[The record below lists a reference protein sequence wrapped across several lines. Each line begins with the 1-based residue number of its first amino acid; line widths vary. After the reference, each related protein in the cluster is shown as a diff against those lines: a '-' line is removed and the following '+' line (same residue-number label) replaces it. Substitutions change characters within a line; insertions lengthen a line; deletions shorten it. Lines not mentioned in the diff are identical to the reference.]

1 MSFRL
6 DIKCRYETRIGTINM
21 NQQLIP
27 ASILSGV
34 FDLAVSKQLNIE
46 ELLASADI
54 DPAIVGSQDAF
65 LTSQQ
70 FENLL
75 TALIKASSDPAFG
88 LHFGENTRYNS
99 RSTVMELVYSARTLR
114 EALRELVKFKDLL
127 APSAQF
133 QLVVGDKQASL
144 SYQSGLA
151 SLRENQ
157 VAFNELVISRL
168 YSIFRWLTGGD
179 FPLEE
184 VRFSHPQPIY
194 INEYNRVFQ
203 VPVYF
208 NCANNELI
216 FRKDVLD
223 LPLSGSLPEYHERV
237 GLVAEEQLNRLA
249 AGYKVTRQVVDYLN
263 TNIGCGA
270 VGVEDVA
277 SYLNMTS
284 RTLQRKLKQEGV
296 SFAELRDELR
306 HELAKTQLQNSSV
319 SMGVLASR
327 LGFSDASTFY
337 HAFKRWEGVSPGGY
351 RKHFIK
357 GRELELE
364 P

>member
-1 MSFRL
+1 
-6 DIKCRYETRIGTINM
+6 M
-21 NQQLIP
+21 NQQMIP

-46 ELLASADI
+46 ELLASANI
-54 DPAIVGSQDAF
+54 APSVVGSQDAF
-65 LTSQQ
+65 LTSEQ
-70 FENLL
+70 FEHLL
-75 TALIKASSDPAFG
+75 AALIKASNDSAFG

-99 RSTVMELVYSARTLR
+99 RSVVMELVYSARTLR

-127 APSAQF
+127 APNAQF
-133 QLVVGDKQASL
+133 QLAVDGKCASI
-144 SYQSGLA
+144 SYQPGSVV
-151 SLRENQ
+151 LRENQ
-157 VAFNELVISRL
+157 VAFNELVIARL
-168 YSIFRWLTGGD
+168 FSIFRLLTGGE

-184 VRFSHPQPIY
+184 VRFSHPQPMY

-216 FRKDVLD
+216 FRKEVLD
-223 LPLSGSLPEYHERV
+223 MALPGSLPEYHERV
-237 GLVAEEQLNRLA
+237 GLMAEEQLNRLA
-249 AGYKVTRQVVDYLN
+249 AGYKMTRQVIDYLN
-263 TNIGCGA
+263 SNIGIGA

-277 SYLNMTS
+277 NHLNMTS
-284 RTLQRKLKQEGV
+284 RTLQRKLRQEGA
-296 SFAELRDELR
+296 SFAELRDQLR
-306 HELAKTQLQNSSV
+306 HELAKSQLQNSSV

-351 RKHFIK
+351 RKRFAK
-357 GRELELE
+357 ERLLELGA
-364 P
+364 